1 MDFETKVLNK
11 GLCLNLFTYVVFTE
25 KVFIRHKIIIID
37 NNSNNIF
44 VIAL

>member
-11 GLCLNLFTYVVFTE
+11 GLCLNLFTYVFTE

-37 NNSNNIF
+37 NSNNIF